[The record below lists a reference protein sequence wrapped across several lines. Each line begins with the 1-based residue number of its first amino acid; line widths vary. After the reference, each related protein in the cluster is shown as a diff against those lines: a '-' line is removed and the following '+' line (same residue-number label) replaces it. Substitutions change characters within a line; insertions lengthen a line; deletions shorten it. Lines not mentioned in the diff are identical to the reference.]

1 MLGGCL
7 AWTTKAIEE
16 RIVEYSSVSEAP
28 SWVAHWLCLL
38 DGLWTCP
45 ERNGGG
51 SDLGVEGDFLWR
63 NQRAQVHACIKRSM
77 RRDKASLCSLTK
89 TSIIRIKKKQ
99 ISKCWKLVIDPL
111 DSHPLSH
118 NISPL
123 QAERLDQAINLQL
136 SARVMQNYNDFVSGM
151 QMVAASVS
159 LLVDGSMGGPWKD
172 MGNIT

>member
-1 MLGGCL
+1 M
-7 AWTTKAIEE
+7 KKSE
-16 RIVEYSSVSEAP
+16 SSSACMHKKIHEK
-28 SWVAHWLCLL
+28 
-38 DGLWTCP
+38 GQ
-45 ERNGGG
+45 
-51 SDLGVEGDFLWR
+51 GVPVFSHK
-63 NQRAQVHACIKRSM
+63 NQYHPDQ
-77 RRDKASLCSLTK
+77 
-89 TSIIRIKKKQ
+89 KKQ

-159 LLVDGSMGGPWKD
+159 LLVDGSMGGP
-172 MGNIT
+172 